1 MAYAFA
7 ICMTIILV
15 HYQSVVHSRVVF
27 GGCNTT
33 LGVGP
38 YHIIS
43 YYYINHI
50 FINLGEIQNIFFIV
64 TYQNIL
70 MFTINHE
77 NRLFYQYHRSDVI
90 KRIRDDNRLNRQ
102 SNVMYSLQLLGPNY
116 QIYNI
121 IKNFSLCVTFF

>member
-1 MAYAFA
+1 
-7 ICMTIILV
+7 
-15 HYQSVVHSRVVF
+15 
-27 GGCNTT
+27 
-33 LGVGP
+33 
-38 YHIIS
+38 
-43 YYYINHI
+43 
-50 FINLGEIQNIFFIV
+50 
-64 TYQNIL
+64 

-121 IKNFSLCVTFF
+121 IKNLSLCVTFF